1 MASWTC
7 PYCRQ
12 KAEIG
17 LGCTRSTRELDFGE
31 YDVVCEVTE
40 CRNPDCNDHVLSV
53 KLHERREYTNPL
65 GSAGRTIGKALR
77 VWRLIPESRALAW
90 PDYVPN
96 FVQAD
101 YIEACKTES
110 LSPKASAALS
120 RRCLQTIIRDFYG
133 ISKTRLIDEIDALE
147 GSVDTPVRQA
157 LHALR
162 EIGNIGAHP
171 ERDPTVIVD
180 IEEGEAGKMIAL
192 IEVLISETYIAR
204 HEREATLNRVMEIAE
219 RKQSERSSR

>member
-17 LGCTRSTRELDFGE
+17 LGCSRNWRQLDFGE
-31 YDVVCEVTE
+31 YYAISEVME
-40 CRNPDCNDHVLSV
+40 CRNPDCNHLELSV
-53 KLHERREYTNPL
+53 KLHQRREYTNPDGSIAFTL
-65 GSAGRTIGKALR
+65 GKVLHT
-77 VWRLIPESRALAW
+77 WRLIPESRALTW
-90 PDYVPN
+90 PDFVPD
-96 FVQAD
+96 FVQTD
-101 YIEACKTES
+101 YVEACKIES

-133 ISKTRLIDEIDALE
+133 VSKGRLIDEINALE
-147 GSVDTPVRQA
+147 GLVDVPVREA

-180 IEEGEAGKMIAL
+180 IEQGEASEMIDL
-192 IEVLISETYIAR
+192 IEVLIEETYVAR
-204 HEREATLNRVMEIAE
+204 HERDATINRVKEIAE
-219 RKQSERSSR
+219 RKESERSGR